1 MPVDQTLSPY
11 PTLFTPMALGP
22 RTAKNRIWM
31 TGHSTHLVENDNF
44 SAGHIDYYRERARGG
59 VGVITTEA
67 LAVHPTTQPY
77 DGARVAAYDP
87 RIIPNYRR
95 LAEALHE
102 YDCLVFAQL
111 WHRGRQTHGIV
122 SRLPVWAPS
131 AVPCALNREMPH
143 AMTVAEIDEMVRH
156 YRMSAEHAIA
166 GGMDGV
172 EIHGV
177 THGYL
182 LGQFLS
188 PATNHRSDDYGGSF
202 DNRLRIVRRIV
213 DEIKAVA
220 PADFVVGMRI
230 SGDEGLEHGLDTDA
244 WARIA
249 RALADSGKLDYFSV
263 TQGTYLNRMMM
274 YAATPAPPGYQLAA
288 TAQIKRAVPE
298 LPVAAVGRILTPEM
312 GEEILTSGTAD
323 MVCMARQLIADPEWP
338 RKAMAGRAADIRPCV
353 GANWCLASVM
363 RTKLACIHNPAVG
376 RERELGIGTLQRA
389 AAPRR
394 VAVVGAGP
402 AGLRAALT
410 AAQRGHAV
418 TVFEKQRTVG
428 GQITLLST
436 VDGVREYAGIVDWLA
451 GQLRQTDA
459 TVRLATEAT
468 VERLAAFDAVIVAA
482 GSEPIRT
489 GWSSLHPYAW
499 APGGPVVKGA
509 DQDNVLTV
517 HDVLAGADVLHNV
530 LIFDDTGSRAPLV
543 AAEYL
548 AARRHP
554 VRFVTRL
561 HSVGSDLAE
570 TRDLSSVYKRLRQ
583 QGVAFTVNHE
593 IEGIDGDIVALRDI
607 HTGVIE
613 HVEPVD
619 TVVLS
624 TGNRAVDDL
633 LHRLDGA
640 GSTQVLAAG
649 DCLAPRRIFNAIWE
663 GELAGRAV

>member
-1 MPVDQTLSPY
+1 MSAPAEAY
-11 PTLFTPMALGP
+11 PTLFTPLRIGP
-22 RTAKNRIWM
+22 KTAKNRIWM

-44 SAGHIDYYRERARGG
+44 SDGHIDYYRERAKGG

-67 LAVHPTTQPY
+67 LVVHPTSQPY

-87 RIIPNYRR
+87 GIVPNYRR
-95 LAEALHE
+95 LSDALHG

-143 AMTVAEIDEMVRH
+143 AMTVAEIDEMVAH
-156 YRMSAEHAIA
+156 YVMSAEHAVA

-188 PATNHRSDDYGGSF
+188 PATNHRDDEYGGSF

-213 DEIKAVA
+213 DGIAAIA
-220 PADFVVGMRI
+220 PPDFVVGMRI
-230 SGDEGLEHGLDTDA
+230 SGDEGLEHGLDTAA

-249 RALADSGKLDYFSV
+249 RAFADTGKLHYLSV

-298 LPVAAVGRILTPEM
+298 LPVTAAGRILTPEM
-312 GEEILTSGTAD
+312 GEQILTSGTAD

-338 RKAMAGRAADIRPCV
+338 NKAMANRARDIRPCV

-376 RERELGIGTLQRA
+376 REKDLGIGTLDRVDQ
-389 AAPRR
+389 PRR
-394 VAVVGAGP
+394 VAIVGAGP

-410 AAQRGHAV
+410 AAQRGHEV
-418 TVFEKQRTVG
+418 TLFEKQATVG
-428 GQITLLST
+428 GQVALLST
-436 VDGVREYAGIVDWLA
+436 VDGVREYTGIVDWLA
-451 GQLRQTDA
+451 QQLDQ
-459 TVRLATEAT
+459 TEAIVKLSTEIT
-468 VERLAAFDAVIVAA
+468 VEQVAGFDVVIVAT
-482 GSEPIRT
+482 GSTPIRT

-499 APGGPVVKGA
+499 APGGPPVPGTG
-509 DQDNVLTV
+509 QENVLTV
-517 HDVLAGADVLHNV
+517 EDVLRGEPVLRTALV
-530 LIFDDTGSRAPLV
+530 FDDSGTRAPLV

-548 AARRHP
+548 AAHGHP
-554 VRFVTRL
+554 VHFVTRL
-561 HSVGSDLAE
+561 HSVGPDLAE
-570 TRDLSSVYKRLRQ
+570 TRDLSSVYARLRRS
-583 QGVAFTVNHE
+583 GVTFTVNAE
-593 IEGIDGDIVALRDI
+593 IDRIEADQVMLRDI
-607 HTGVIE
+607 HTDE
-613 HVEPVD
+613 MTTLEPVD

-624 TGNRAVDDL
+624 TGNRAVDGL
-633 LHRLDGA
+633 LHELESAGGA
-640 GSTQVLAAG
+640 TVLAAG

-663 GELAGRAV
+663 GELAGRAA